1 MPVLSFGSYVDKSGH
16 MDEDAAIAALAALA
30 QPTRL
35 RVFRMLI
42 KAGLDGLPAG
52 AIAEA
57 EAVPHNTMST
67 HLAVLARAGLVQS
80 RRESRS
86 IIYAA
91 NIERIGGLLTF
102 LVADCCAGHPDV
114 CAPLEKAARNARC
127 APGQA
132 KATRGKRHAG
142 AAV

>member
-1 MPVLSFGSYVDKSGH
+1 
-16 MDEDAAIAALAALA
+16 MDEETAITALAALA

-42 KAGLDGLPAG
+42 KAGHDGLPAG
-52 AIAEA
+52 VIAEA
-57 EAVPHNTMST
+57 EAVPHNTMSA
-67 HLAVLARAGLVQS
+67 HLSVLARVGLVHS

-91 NIERIGGLLTF
+91 NIERIGTLLTF

-114 CAPLEKAARNARC
+114 CVPLEKAARNARC
-127 APGQA
+127 APA
-132 KATRGKRHAG
+132 KPKAAKRKRHAG